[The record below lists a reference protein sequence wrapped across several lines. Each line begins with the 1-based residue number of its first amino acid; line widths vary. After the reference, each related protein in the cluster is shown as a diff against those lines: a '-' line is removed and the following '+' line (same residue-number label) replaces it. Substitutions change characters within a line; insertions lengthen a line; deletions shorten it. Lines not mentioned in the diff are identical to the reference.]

1 MSWRSLLIL
10 GGIGSGRSEYAGS
23 LLAGVDPLRRLVA
36 GRGDDL
42 ARLAGELTAGKPDEV
57 VLVENVEDWLPADG
71 GTGPEAAVGDDAPGG
86 LAAAVRAGPARSVLV
101 SPEAGLTA
109 PPATGAKRGRALAL
123 AELNRVLADA
133 VDAVV
138 LLVAG
143 QPIWLKGAGI
153 TARPAPALVTA
164 APTAP
169 AEPAM
174 GLPDL
179 KNLPVPY
186 EAAKAA
192 AADHLSRLGTL
203 RLGALEAVVALAA
216 GAQGTAPPAP
226 WRNVRVLVLHGDHA
240 GALAAGATG
249 TPEQVAGLRDGT
261 SPLAQLA
268 GAAGAGIQLVEVA
281 AAAPVEDGPAL
292 TEEAAEQALGYGW
305 RLAEQAADEGVD
317 AIVLAAL
324 GDGTDA
330 AAAAVVAVLAPNSEA
345 AGLLARVPT
354 PDGKIDDLAWIQRC
368 AAIRDAVHR
377 VRSQGRTAAR
387 TILAELGGPDLATA
401 AGVILGAASRRT
413 PVLVDGPVGAAAA
426 VAARGIASPARQ
438 WVMLPDHGGHPTAVR
453 ASETLG
459 YSPLLDLRLALGEGT
474 SSLAALPLL
483 RSALQLAATLPP
495 AAPTAP
501 TAPAAPIK
509 E

>member
-23 LLAGVDPLRRLVA
+23 LVAGVDPLRRVAA

-42 ARLAGELTAGKPDEV
+42 ARLAEELTAGKPDEV
-57 VLVENVEDWLPADG
+57 ILVENIEDWLS
-71 GTGPEAAVGDDAPGG
+71 TDAPAGG
-86 LAAAVRAGPARSVLV
+86 DEPGDLPAAVRACPARLVLV

-109 PPATGAKRGRALAL
+109 PPATGAKRTRALAL

-143 QPIWLKGAGI
+143 QPVWLKGAGH
-153 TARPAPALVTA
+153 TAGPAPALASAVFTV
-164 APTAP
+164 PTEQP
-169 AEPAM
+169 L

-186 EAAKAA
+186 EAAKSAA
-192 AADHLSRLGTL
+192 AEHLSRLAPL
-203 RLGALEAVVALAA
+203 RLGALEAVVTLAA

-226 WRNVRVLVLHGDHA
+226 WRGVRVLVLRGDHA
-240 GALAAGATG
+240 GALAAGPSAAA
-249 TPEQVAGLRDGT
+249 ERVAGLRDGT

-281 AAAPVEDGPAL
+281 AAAAVEDGPAL

-305 RLAEQAADEGVD
+305 RLAEQAADEGID
-317 AIVLAAL
+317 AIVLSAV
-324 GDGTDA
+324 GDGADA
-330 AAAAVVAVLAPNSEA
+330 AAAAVTAVLAPNAEP

-354 PDGKIDDLAWIQRC
+354 PDGKIDDLAWIRRC

-377 VRSQGRTAAR
+377 VRSQSRTAAR
-387 TILAELGGPDLATA
+387 PILADLGGPDLATA
-401 AGVILGAASRRT
+401 TGVILGAASRRT

-426 VAARGIASPARQ
+426 VAARGLAAAARH
-438 WVMLPDHGGHPTAVR
+438 WVMLPDHGGHPTVVR

-459 YSPLLDLRLALGEGT
+459 YTPLFDLRLALGEGAA
-474 SSLAALPLL
+474 SLVALPLL

-495 AAPTAP
+495 TP
-501 TAPAAPIK
+501 PASPIK
-509 E
+509 D